1 MQRRVDTKQ
10 KLSFLR
16 SLLSGAVDMS
26 SLLPARYYT
35 TVVRDG
41 KVTISEAGEQDIE
54 MSPEQYEQW
63 KQTVRPED
71 VLFETEVADFSGELV
86 SVSPGDQW
94 HKPIFHILQQGNDP
108 LTDDN
113 ELQAH
118 YTPSKPIEPTTPAEA
133 PKARKKQK
141 KGLLK
146 RLSDA
151 VSKPEEIEAPKPLA
165 TGRRGGISYADSRND
180 DIAYTMQRQLNNY
193 SKW

>member
-16 SLLSGAVDMS
+16 SLLSGVVDMS
-26 SLLPARYYT
+26 ALLPARYYT

-71 VLFETEVADFSGELV
+71 VLFETIAQDFSGEIVGVIPGNAEAEPVLFV
-86 SVSPGDQW
+86 S
-94 HKPIFHILQQGNDP
+94 DP
-108 LTDDN
+108 RFNPT
-113 ELQAH
+113 
-118 YTPSKPIEPTTPAEA
+118 TEPTTPAEA
-133 PKARKKQK
+133 PKPRKKQK

-146 RLSDA
+146 RLSDV
-151 VSKPEEIEAPKPLA
+151 VSKPEETQAPKALA
-165 TGRRGGISYADSRND
+165 TGRRGGISYGDSRND
-180 DIAYTMQRQLNNY
+180 DFAYTMQRQLNNY